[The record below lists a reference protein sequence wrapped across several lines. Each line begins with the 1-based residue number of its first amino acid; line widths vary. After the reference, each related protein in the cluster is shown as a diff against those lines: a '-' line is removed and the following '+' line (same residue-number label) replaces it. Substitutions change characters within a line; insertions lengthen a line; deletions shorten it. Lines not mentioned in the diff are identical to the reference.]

1 MKKTLFSLSLLI
13 FFGCN
18 FQEKKEP
25 KLLEA
30 LTNNSITPRGLIYKI
45 GNEYRLD
52 YYDIYEKDTHMIF
65 LEKKGYQAGGPS
77 WLGIIYGSIKLS
89 DSKILTQIRFD
100 DEADGIAIWS
110 KNIKSLEKISRLI
123 SVLKSDDKLLLKC
136 ISIADK
142 NWKME

>member
-45 GNEYRLD
+45 GNEY
-52 YYDIYEKDTHMIF
+52 F
-65 LEKKGYQAGGPS
+65 LLEVR
-77 WLGIIYGSIKLS
+77 
-89 DSKILTQIRFD
+89 ILLQN
-100 DEADGIAIWS
+100 
-110 KNIKSLEKISRLI
+110 KKSLELEIFYSQNPYFLKIILVKTFQNQLNNFFRYSF
-123 SVLKSDDKLLLKC
+123 LLLFLLQLVHARTHRIQPPCRRRFRPHFLSRTRRIGHKTKTT
-136 ISIADK
+136 SRQ
-142 NWKME
+142 